1 MKRRHEIE
9 RKRLPKIQR
18 EEMKAK
24 AQHYRKSLRMVE
36 KRVSADIE
44 RELMKEV
51 MQENKWDGIMVCASF
66 GSGVTCAR
74 VLRLFSEAP
83 GCRKMQIISPGFT
96 VRLINGEFLCK
107 DWLSLRIETA

>member
-18 EEMKAK
+18 DEIKAK
-24 AQHYRKSLRMVE
+24 SQQYRKSLRMVE
-36 KRVSADIE
+36 KKVSVDIE

-51 MQENKWDGIMVCASF
+51 MEENKWDGIMVCASF
-66 GSGVTCAR
+66 GSGVTCVI
-74 VLRLFSEAP
+74 VLRLFSETP
-83 GCRKMQIISPGFT
+83 GGRKIQIISPGFT